1 MAIRKSAVLMSDDAA
16 ATDASDAGWG
26 SSDASGWWQIANVG
40 FDLGS
45 DELGSDMRPHP
56 GESPP
61 IYVEDP
67 LTGRIVQAPPPEPD
81 PSLDR
86 PPASL
91 PDPSSG
97 NSDNPPISDVG
108 PPPDRSRGPPPP
120 GPDDSSDRL
129 VAGSSAPP
137 QVDANDRPTSDAGHT
152 ADSAHG
158 LTRETTS
165 SFPADPAHNTIY
177 FRYEAPPTDSDHTE
191 PSRGADPRVDVAD
204 HGKGDP
210 EPRDGWAPPAAPA
223 DDPSLQTM
231 LAGAWHL

>member
-16 ATDASDAGWG
+16 ATDASDAGWD

-86 PPASL
+86 PSPSHA
-91 PDPSSG
+91 DPGSD
-97 NSDNPPISDVG
+97 NSDNPPTSDAG
-108 PPPDRSRGPPPP
+108 PPPDRSGDPPPP
-120 GPDDSSDRL
+120 GPSDSSDRPD
-129 VAGSSAPP
+129 AGSSAPP
-137 QVDANDRPTSDAGHT
+137 QVDANDRPTSDAGHS
-152 ADSAHG
+152 AEPAHG
-158 LTRETTS
+158 PDRGTTS

-177 FRYEAPPTDSDHTE
+177 FRYE
-191 PSRGADPRVDVAD
+191 
-204 HGKGDP
+204 
-210 EPRDGWAPPAAPA
+210 
-223 DDPSLQTM
+223 
-231 LAGAWHL
+231 